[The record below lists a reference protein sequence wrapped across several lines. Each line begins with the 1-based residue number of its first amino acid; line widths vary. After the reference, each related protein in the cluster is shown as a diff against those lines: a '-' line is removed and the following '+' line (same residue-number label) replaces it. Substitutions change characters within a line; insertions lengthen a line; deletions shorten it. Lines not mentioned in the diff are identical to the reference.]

1 MNRLLIIL
9 LTASSAFSQFTDWR
23 QLDQGVSLQL
33 QGSNAYAGS
42 DYFFEL
48 VSLLSP
54 AIETGGVLTLGAG
67 HQTREFQIT
76 AITLLTAQT
85 LTLGFKYLINRERPD
100 RTYHPRL
107 WNTRITPS
115 FPSGHT
121 TSSAAWATIMSLQ
134 NPDYAPAFW
143 GFVLLSGYSQV
154 YTGNHYISD
163 VLAGLTLGILTGVVV
178 NNAIIE

>member
-1 MNRLLIIL
+1 LNRLIIIL

-23 QLDQGVSLQL
+23 QLDRSISLQY
-33 QGSNAYAGS
+33 QGSNAYASS

-54 AIETGGVLTLGAG
+54 AVEIGGLLAFSADHQAG
-67 HQTREFQIT
+67 EFRT
-76 AITLLTAQT
+76 SAITLLTAQT
-85 LTLGFKYLINRERPD
+85 LTLGFKYFINRERPD

-134 NPDYAPAFW
+134 NPEYTSAFW
-143 GFVLLSGYSQV
+143 GFALLSGYSQI

-163 VLAGLTLGILTGVVV
+163 VLAGLLVGCLTGYLV
-178 NNAIIE
+178 NETALN

>member
-1 MNRLLIIL
+1 LNRLLIIL

-54 AIETGGVLTLGAG
+54 AIE
-67 HQTREFQIT
+67 I
-76 AITLLTAQT
+76 TAQT
-85 LTLGFKYLINRERPD
+85 LTLGFKYFFNRVRPD

-143 GFVLLSGYSQV
+143 GFALLSGYSQV

-163 VLAGLTLGILTGVVV
+163 VLAGLTLGILTGVIV